1 MEEKKE
7 SEELDPMIL
16 IAQLTNVFERFN
28 EHFKKFN
35 EHFSDFNDIIAPITG
50 KRVVKEGKQ
59 SG

>member
-1 MEEKKE
+1 MEEKEE
-7 SEELDPMIL
+7 SEELDP

-50 KRVVKEGKQ
+50 KRVVKEK
-59 SG
+59 